1 MTKRLS
7 ILLLMLPALGAT
19 AQSVRL
25 THYDAPSALYAN
37 LDRLYNYNRY
47 EKSRIELGATWVT
60 PNETAQQSR
69 PHTGQW
75 TLEGYAAYG
84 FGDKAFK
91 YGGSAQLRLPGLHNV
106 RLRLRGYNDV
116 EAAASRRLEGYR
128 MLAPDYNT
136 SFLSSRYV
144 GMKGARAD
152 ISFSPNRLW
161 ELTLGAAMNWVDYRF
176 SAINLV
182 YPVQNPEEREPIVR
196 QSCLTARLDWQ
207 KTVTLTAT
215 AGLLSPDSAANR
227 RHGIPAGH
235 APLKP
240 GYLRLLAQ
248 YDGTPGDFGLHV
260 FGQVGY
266 TTEGTPFCNMFDMSG
281 TARSVYFF
289 RNTFLTVPPNKFTA
303 NMFAYTCLNYTAPIP
318 LWETSWSQPQPFLQL
333 SAMWGRLHGQSSLGH
348 LMLRDVGLRKLQA
361 LPLQAPYMGLMEAAT
376 GFDGLLRWGLFD
388 FGVGIAYQLC
398 PLKAPYLNE
407 NPLDNFALAVV
418 ATFVLDKMKRDGGVP
433 PQVMSGEPPQVINR

>member
-91 YGGSAQLRLPGLHNV
+91 YGGSAQLRLLGLHNV
-106 RLRLRGYNDV
+106 RLRLRAYNDV
-116 EAAASRRLEGYR
+116 EAAASRRLDSYR

-136 SFLSSRYV
+136 NFLSSHYV

-152 ISFSPNRLW
+152 ISFSPNRQW

-176 SAINLV
+176 HGGVMVPSGCTCTGEI
-182 YPVQNPEEREPIVR
+182 EPDGGG
-196 QSCLTARLDWQ
+196 CTP
-207 KTVTLTAT
+207 TGTF
-215 AGLLSPDSAANR
+215 GR
-227 RHGIPAGH
+227 R
-235 APLKP
+235 
-240 GYLRLLAQ
+240 
-248 YDGTPGDFGLHV
+248 
-260 FGQVGY
+260 
-266 TTEGTPFCNMFDMSG
+266 TTEPTG
-281 TARSVYFF
+281 
-289 RNTFLTVPPNKFTA
+289 
-303 NMFAYTCLNYTAPIP
+303 I
-318 LWETSWSQPQPFLQL
+318 WS
-333 SAMWGRLHGQSSLGH
+333 R
-348 LMLRDVGLRKLQA
+348 
-361 LPLQAPYMGLMEAAT
+361 
-376 GFDGLLRWGLFD
+376 
-388 FGVGIAYQLC
+388 
-398 PLKAPYLNE
+398 
-407 NPLDNFALAVV
+407 
-418 ATFVLDKMKRDGGVP
+418 GVP
-433 PQVMSGEPPQVINR
+433 SATTA

>member
-25 THYDAPSALYAN
+25 THYDAPSALYAD

-69 PHTGQW
+69 PHSGQW

-136 SFLSSRYV
+136 SFLSSRFV
-144 GMKGARAD
+144 GTKGVWAD
-152 ISFSPNRLW
+152 ISLKPIWTW
-161 ELTLGAAMNWVDYRF
+161 ELTLGAALNWVDYRF
-176 SAINLV
+176 SPTDLL
-182 YPVQNPEEREPIVR
+182 YPVRNPEQREPTVLH
-196 QSCLTARLDWQ
+196 STLSARAEWLN
-207 KTVTLTAT
+207 KVTLTAV
-215 AGLLSPDSAANR
+215 AGLLSPDTVTDR
-227 RHGIPAGH
+227 RHGIAS
-235 APLKP
+235 ANTTQKR

-248 YDGTPGDFGLHV
+248 YNGDPGDMGLHV
-260 FGQVGY
+260 FAQLGY

-333 SAMWGRLHGQSSLGH
+333 SAMWGRLHGQDAEGQRL
-348 LMLRDVGLRKLQA
+348 LQDVGLKAGEA

-376 GFDGLLRWGLFD
+376 GFDGLLRWGLLD